1 MGAAPGDLLTR
12 EGLRERY
19 KVLVM
24 GLHPD
29 KVGGGAAPTEAFG
42 LLHSASRVLEGR
54 LGNQGERAPKRE
66 PPLTPAPRLRMR
78 PPPPPQT
85 PTATA
90 VRQVPPALR
99 KWLRKNVLGAKA
111 GEALTSPLTYSHGIF
126 SEPPSLH
133 ERTVGVARR
142 ANWGWAVDNVTSA
155 SWRQTPWPHD
165 VLVTVEELEE
175 GELDALVEKASWTAK
190 AGRRVFIL
198 LGTAKEWKSV
208 INTGARCML
217 QIPPGGVPWG
227 DAVGWPDAAGAVES
241 DGKAKRTHSW
251 GLDGW
256 GRPTVATG
264 EPAAGLGRASRRH
277 QQQQTGIRTTL

>member
-1 MGAAPGDLLTR
+1 M
-12 EGLRERY
+12 RERY

-29 KVGGGAAPTEAFG
+29 KVGGGAAATEAFG

-165 VLVTVEELEE
+165 VLVTVEESEE

-251 GLDGW
+251 GLDGE